1 MFDYPRPA
9 TKKVTQKI
17 LNQMTN
23 SIFKIKE
30 NEGEINFCYFCYI
43 KYQGKDVPVVIVNN
57 CLSGDDLGN
66 KLIINMNGRAKEIE
80 LGKTRYLNKEF
91 NISIIEIKE
100 KKIKNI
106 NFIELD
112 DILYENEPEMFFQ
125 KKSIYVIQY
134 DTKKEILVSYG
145 MLDNLNKDKII
156 YSCNINKEYK
166 YSLIFNLVNNKLI
179 GFHDSKS
186 NDKHKEILFKYTI
199 SEFINRYK
207 INLKRILN
215 EIDIL
220 IKIDKEDVNKKI
232 YFLDNYHDNLKE
244 LNELNTE
251 LYINGKIYKYNK
263 YFIPD
268 KEGEYSI
275 KLKFFNNLTDCSYM
289 FAGCKNIININFI
302 YFNTINITNM
312 EYMFYK
318 CNNLKEINNLSSFD
332 TKNVTEY
339 ELYVC

>member
-1 MFDYPRPA
+1 MLDYPRPA

-17 LNQMTN
+17 LSQMTN

-30 NEGEINFCYFCYI
+30 NKRENDICYFCYI
-43 KYQGKDVPVVIVNN
+43 KYQDKDIPVIIVNN

-66 KLIINMNGRAKEIE
+66 KIIINMNGRAKKIE
-80 LGKTRYLNKEF
+80 LGKTRYFNKEF

-145 MLDNLNKDKII
+145 MLNNLNKDKII
-156 YSCNINKEYK
+156 YSCKINKEYK
-166 YSLIFNLVNNKLI
+166 YSLIFNLSNNKLI

-186 NDKHKEILFKYTI
+186 NNKHKEILFKYII

-207 INLKRILN
+207 FNLKRILN
-215 EIDIL
+215 EIDI
-220 IKIDKEDVNKKI
+220 
-232 YFLDNYHDNLKE
+232 
-244 LNELNTE
+244 
-251 LYINGKIYKYNK
+251 
-263 YFIPD
+263 
-268 KEGEYSI
+268 
-275 KLKFFNNLTDCSYM
+275 
-289 FAGCKNIININFI
+289 
-302 YFNTINITNM
+302 
-312 EYMFYK
+312 
-318 CNNLKEINNLSSFD
+318 
-332 TKNVTEY
+332 
-339 ELYVC
+339 